1 MFTTRFEAW
10 VRRHAQRLMSAV
22 SRLPVT
28 PNQITVVGTA
38 ITFLA
43 AALVAMGQ
51 LRWGGLVLAIGG
63 TFDILDGALARSTRR
78 SYPYGAFLDST
89 LDRYS
94 EGAMYIGLAAYFS
107 TVGGPIGR
115 WLIIGTA
122 AALAGS
128 FLVSYVRAR
137 AQSLGFTC
145 ETGIF
150 ARPER
155 VVVTVAGLLFGGY
168 VLYGVV
174 FLLAILTN
182 LTALQRIREVW
193 LQGRAQRLARERV
206 AQAVKGGQPVEPE
219 AAPGGRSLRR
229 CSRARPGPRPA
240 AGAAAGRPPRARL
253 SLRRRGRVGQ
263 IDRGSR
269 AGGRPAVGGGSS
281 PTPGLLGGRPHQ
293 AALDQRDPPAAGK
306 AARVPRALA
315 PGLPQLETRSGHAAS
330 RADRQRRSRARPGP
344 ERAPEDAGG
353 AAPAPRDH
361 AHDPQPQPLRGPAHG
376 RFALPARVLP
386 PRPGAGDRAPAA
398 HEGRRPGAGSAAG
411 RAGAWAPRVGG
422 PGRGRRRRDRA
433 APRLDAP
440 ARGGFR
446 RSGRRAPQRR
456 GGAGCRANGL
466 AAQRG

>member
-51 LRWGGLVLAIGG
+51 LRWGGVVLAIGG

-107 TVGGPIGR
+107 TVGGEIGR

-155 VVVTVAGLLFGGY
+155 VVVTVVGLIFGGY

-193 LQGRAQRLARERV
+193 LQGRAQRLARERE
-206 AQAVKGGQPVEPE
+206 AQAVKGGQPVKP
-219 AAPGGRSLRR
+219 
-229 CSRARPGPRPA
+229 
-240 AGAAAGRPPRARL
+240 
-253 SLRRRGRVGQ
+253 
-263 IDRGSR
+263 
-269 AGGRPAVGGGSS
+269 
-281 PTPGLLGGRPHQ
+281 
-293 AALDQRDPPAAGK
+293 
-306 AARVPRALA
+306 
-315 PGLPQLETRSGHAAS
+315 
-330 RADRQRRSRARPGP
+330 
-344 ERAPEDAGG
+344 
-353 AAPAPRDH
+353 
-361 AHDPQPQPLRGPAHG
+361 
-376 RFALPARVLP
+376 
-386 PRPGAGDRAPAA
+386 
-398 HEGRRPGAGSAAG
+398 
-411 RAGAWAPRVGG
+411 
-422 PGRGRRRRDRA
+422 
-433 APRLDAP
+433 
-440 ARGGFR
+440 
-446 RSGRRAPQRR
+446 
-456 GGAGCRANGL
+456 
-466 AAQRG
+466 